1 MTDNTNPF
9 GLSDDDLLWQQI
21 FFPEAL
27 RRFAEVISTGSLFAH
42 YTSAEVAM
50 SIIQKGEVWMRNTTV
65 MNDFSEVEHG
75 RDCVVG
81 AWHSEVGEQL
91 REAADAVHPGTAK
104 AVFDLYDGWLPDMQH
119 GTYITCIS
127 EHPPE
132 EDDLGRLSMWRAY
145 GGRNGVALVMDLTPF
160 QATTTELGAFTS
172 PVLYADAE
180 QFKEHVGLM
189 AERLVAHR
197 AVLQAHSPDHLRDSL
212 FTALR
217 YATLCT
223 KHPAFREEREWRV
236 IYSPALMLSPV
247 IKPAVRSAR
256 GVPQTVQL
264 LPLRH
269 DPANGLDHADIP
281 SLLRR
286 VIIGPAEDTWVL
298 FDAFRSLL
306 QDAGVQDAA
315 NRIWVSGIPLRHF
328 S

>member
-1 MTDNTNPF
+1 MTDAANPF
-9 GLSDDDLLWQQI
+9 GLSADELLWQQI

-27 RRFAEVISTGSLFAH
+27 RRFAEVVSTGSLFAH

-50 SIIQKGEVWMRNTTV
+50 SIIQKSEVWMRNTTV

-81 AWHSEVGEQL
+81 AWNSEVGARL
-91 REAADAVHPGTAK
+91 RKAIDAIHPGAAK
-104 AVFDLYDGWLPDMQH
+104 AISDLYDGWLPDMQH

-127 EHPPE
+127 EHPPS
-132 EDDLGRLSMWRAY
+132 EDNLGRLSMWRAY
-145 GGRNGVALVMDLTPF
+145 GGRNGVAMVMDLTPF
-160 QATTTELGAFTS
+160 QATTVELGAFTS
-172 PVLYADAE
+172 PVLYADADD
-180 QFKEHVGLM
+180 FREHMAQM
-189 AERLVAHR
+189 AERLEVHR
-197 AVLQAHSPDHLRDSL
+197 TTLQLSGLDHLRDSL

-236 IYSPALMLSPV
+236 IYSPALMQSPV
-247 IKPAVRSAR
+247 IKPQVRSAR

-264 LPLRH
+264 LPLKH
-269 DPANGLDHADIP
+269 DPANGLHHADIP

-286 VIIGPAEDTWVL
+286 VIIGPTEDAWVL

-306 QDAGVQDAA
+306 EEAGVQDAA
-315 NRIWVSGIPLRHF
+315 ARVWVSGIPLRHF